1 MVISYIHS
9 ICGHIKS
16 TFYEHQHA
24 RGRIENWHRDRERD
38 EQEQRD
44 EKDYG
49 YYGPY
54 YQQPHRQCFLEG
66 GHIPGGMKAYS

>member
-24 RGRIENWHRDRERD
+24 RGRIENWHRDQERD

-54 YQQPHRQCFLEG
+54 Y
-66 GHIPGGMKAYS
+66 